1 MLACLEQ
8 RPSIKDEVSFIVQR
22 MISIKIHRTYREVVA
37 VCDSSLLGKY
47 LEEGK
52 RCLEVRPSFF
62 KDKEITFEEAV
73 KTLKWYA
80 KEDATFNIVGPESV
94 KAAIE
99 AGLVE
104 KGDEVTIQNIPFILI
119 LA

>member
-1 MLACLEQ
+1 
-8 RPSIKDEVSFIVQR
+8 

-37 VCDSSLLGKY
+37 VCDSALLGRY
-47 LEEGK
+47 FEEGR
-52 RCLEVRPSFF
+52 RCLHVRENFF

-80 KEDATFNIVGPESV
+80 KEDATFNIVGPNSV

-104 KGDEVTIQNIPFILI
+104 KGDEATIQNVPFVLI
-119 LA
+119 LV